1 MSLDARILAVA
12 ERFLSDR
19 SFRLIVEPAVADL
32 HHERDA
38 GGFRRTLNRL
48 AVARAV
54 AGGAR
59 EDLLRASGELAG
71 LILVPACYYIFLLVL
86 CFDVLSISISADFLT
101 VAAVILV
108 LSFGPVMV
116 CCWPERRARSM
127 N

>member
-19 SFRLIVEPAVADL
+19 SFTLIVEPAVADL
-32 HHERDA
+32 HFERDA
-38 GGFRRTLNRL
+38 GGLRRTLNRL
-48 AVARAV
+48 AVARAI

-59 EDLLRASGELAG
+59 EDLMRASGELAG

-108 LSFGPVMV
+108 LSVGPVMV

>member
-1 MSLDARILAVA
+1 MSLDARILAAA

-32 HHERDA
+32 HYERDA
-38 GGFRRTLNRL
+38 DALRRTLNRL
-48 AVARAV
+48 AVARAI

-59 EDLLRASGELAG
+59 EDLLRASGDLAG